1 MGWAR
6 AKLVGGWLGWC
17 LGFAAEA
24 VILVLLGFRWF
35 LVGFIPCV
43 LVMIIGLRLIRSS
56 RPRLARSAETALAGD
71 KRAPV
76 LYLRSFRD
84 DEFMQH
90 YSTAVD
96 EPQGR
101 TNEQALASIFSLV
114 GPVVALSEPRAAPR
128 LGVARTQHEDSQWQ
142 DTVIGLM
149 QAATLV
155 VMRIGD
161 SEGFSWEVEQALKLV
176 RPERL
181 VFFLPVSGERWRQFR
196 DLVRRQL
203 PDVALPAGFAQPGA
217 PRRQQGIKFGARG
230 VLYFDSDWTS
240 HVSLFA
246 FRLGNLL
253 RLSWKRNPVLDAAL
267 WPVLARMGV
276 PRQAPVTLLSLVVLT
291 GFAGLGV
298 LIAAGGKEREPAILG
313 FALGIAAITV
323 PVIRRKLHGKAR
335 PQAS

>member
-1 MGWAR
+1 
-6 AKLVGGWLGWC
+6 
-17 LGFAAEA
+17 

-56 RPRLARSAETALAGD
+56 RPRLARSAETVLAGD

-84 DEFMQH
+84 DELMQH
-90 YSTAVD
+90 YSTAIE
-96 EPQGR
+96 EPQGK

-149 QAATLV
+149 QAAALV

-161 SEGFSWEVEQALKLV
+161 SEGFTWEVEQALKLV
-176 RPERL
+176 PPERL
-181 VFFLPVSGERWRQFR
+181 VFFLPVQADRWRQFR
-196 DLVRRQL
+196 EIVGQHL
-203 PDVALPAGFAQPGA
+203 PDVTLPADPTELGTAGNK
-217 PRRQQGIKFGARG
+217 RVIKFGARG
-230 VLYFDSDWTS
+230 VLYFDSDWTPR
-240 HVSLFA
+240 VSLFTA
-246 FRLGNLL
+246 SLGYLL

-267 WPVLARMGV
+267 RPVLARLGM
-276 PRQAPVTLLSLVVLT
+276 PRQASVTFLSLIVLM

-298 LIAAGGKEREPAILG
+298 LIAASGREREPAILG

-323 PVIRRKLHGKAR
+323 PVIRRKLRGKAR

>member
-1 MGWAR
+1 MGSAR

-35 LVGFIPCV
+35 LVAFIPCV

-56 RPRLARSAETALAGD
+56 RPRLARSAETVLAGD

-84 DEFMQH
+84 DELMQH
-90 YSTAVD
+90 YSTAVQ

-128 LGVARTQHEDSQWQ
+128 LGIARTQHEDSQWQ

-149 QAATLV
+149 QAAALV

-161 SEGFSWEVEQALKLV
+161 SEGFSWEVEQALTLV
-176 RPERL
+176 PPERL
-181 VFFLPVSGERWRQFR
+181 VFFLPVQADRWRQFR
-196 DLVRRQL
+196 EIAGRHLS
-203 PDVALPAGFAQPGA
+203 DVTLPADPTKLGTVGNN
-217 PRRQQGIKFGARG
+217 RVIKFGARG
-230 VLYFDSDWTS
+230 VLYFDSDWTPR
-240 HVSLFA
+240 VSLFTA
-246 FRLGNLL
+246 SLGYLL

-267 WPVLARMGV
+267 WPVLARMRV
-276 PRQAPVTLLSLVVLT
+276 PRQAPVTFLSLILLT

-298 LIAAGGKEREPAILG
+298 LIAASGKEREPAILG
-313 FALGIAAITV
+313 FALGIAGITV
-323 PVIRRKLHGKAR
+323 PVIRRKLRGKAR